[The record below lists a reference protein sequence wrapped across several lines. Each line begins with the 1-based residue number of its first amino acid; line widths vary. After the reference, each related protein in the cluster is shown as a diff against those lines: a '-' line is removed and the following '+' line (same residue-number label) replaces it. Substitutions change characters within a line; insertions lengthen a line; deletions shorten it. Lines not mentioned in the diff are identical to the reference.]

1 MVFAGGDAAVPD
13 PLPLTTGAAASA
25 DGGTLDAALVSI
37 EGASIVEAAGNAAG
51 DVRLI
56 VDDGSGVLELFLDRR
71 VPFSPDAPLVP
82 GVVVNATGFLV
93 PTGTGSWRL
102 RPQEDADLD
111 VSVTTVTI
119 AAARALA
126 PGRLVAL
133 EGVAI
138 TGWQTFA
145 DSTLHIADAS
155 GAIRGL
161 RIPSTFAFVGDRV
174 RLVGIL
180 RIRDQ
185 QMVLDLPIVTLL
197 GGQGAVPSPVTVS
210 ATIAATANNRALD
223 AALVRVSN
231 VVVTDTATLGADF
244 LVTVEDASANPLAVL
259 VDGNSGVA
267 RSAFLPGARFDLVG
281 VLVPAPGGA
290 SFRLKPRAST
300 DVQAR

>member
-1 MVFAGGDAAVPD
+1 
-13 PLPLTTGAAASA
+13 
-25 DGGTLDAALVSI
+25 
-37 EGASIVEAAGNAAG
+37 
-51 DVRLI
+51 
-56 VDDGSGVLELFLDRR
+56 
-71 VPFSPDAPLVP
+71 
-82 GVVVNATGFLV
+82 
-93 PTGTGSWRL
+93 
-102 RPQEDADLD
+102 
-111 VSVTTVTI
+111 
-119 AAARALA
+119 
-126 PGRLVAL
+126 
-133 EGVAI
+133 
-138 TGWQTFA
+138 
-145 DSTLHIADAS
+145 
-155 GAIRGL
+155 
-161 RIPSTFAFVGDRV
+161 
-174 RLVGIL
+174 
-180 RIRDQ
+180 
-185 QMVLDLPIVTLL
+185 MVLDLPIVTLL